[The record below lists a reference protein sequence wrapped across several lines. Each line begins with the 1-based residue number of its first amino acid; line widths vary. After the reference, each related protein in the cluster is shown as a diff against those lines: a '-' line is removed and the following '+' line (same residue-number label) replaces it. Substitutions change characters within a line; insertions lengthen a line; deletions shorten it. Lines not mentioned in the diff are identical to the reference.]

1 MAPKD
6 GWERLREREDEEE
19 REREEALQAE
29 LLKKR
34 LQSGGRSKGDAAGD
48 LAREASLQTSG
59 SSTEKLIELL
69 DRVEP
74 LMEQVNILYSQY
86 FTGVERL
93 PPVERRKQLDQIM
106 NSLAL
111 ISKPTQV
118 LQFRFKSVQSRFQSF
133 CDQWERKL
141 RDLESGKGPKR
152 ISRAK

>member
-34 LQSGGRSKGDAAGD
+34 LQTGGRSKGDAAGD

-93 PPVERRKQLDQIM
+93 PPVERRKQLGQIM

-111 ISKPTQV
+111 MSKPTQV

-133 CDQWERKL
+133 CDQWDRKL
-141 RDLESGKGPKR
+141 RDLESGKGPQR
-152 ISRAK
+152 INRAK